1 MIKLL
6 INGINGKMGQEV
18 VKALK
23 NYSDI
28 CLVGGLDKV
37 TSSNSTYPTF
47 QDFNSVSEMP
57 DVVIDFSIP
66 EATISLLPTLVSK
79 NIPIVIATT
88 GFNECEQKQIIDA
101 SLQIP
106 IFQSANMSYQIAL
119 IGNVLEQISNK
130 LPNSEIEIVDVHHN
144 RKLDAPS
151 GTALMLA
158 DKINSANNNKFYYEF
173 NRLNKKE
180 KRKPNEIG
188 FSSIRGGNIVGE
200 HQVLFFDDN
209 EVLEIKHTA
218 YSRSIFA
225 DGAIRAAK
233 FLVNQKAGLYS
244 MNDLIL
250 I

>member
-18 VKALK
+18 VKSLK
-23 NYSDI
+23 DYPDI

-47 QDFNSVSEMP
+47 QDFNFVSEMP
-57 DVVIDFSIP
+57 DIVIDFSVP
-66 EATISLLPTLVSK
+66 EATISLLPNLVCK

-88 GFNECEQKQIIDA
+88 GFNKDEQNQIIDA
-101 SLQIP
+101 SLKIP

-119 IGNVLEQISNK
+119 MGKILSQVSKE
-130 LPNSEIEIVDVHHN
+130 LPNSEVEIVEVHHN

-158 DKINSANNNKFYYEF
+158 DKINSVNNNKFYYEF
-173 NRLNKKE
+173 NRFNKHE
-180 KRKPNEIG
+180 KRKQNEIG

-225 DGAIRAAK
+225 NGAIKAAK
-233 FLVNQKAGLYS
+233 FLIGKKAGIYD
-244 MNDLIL
+244 MGDLFS
-250 I
+250 